1 MNFKSK
7 ISAFVVFTM
16 TLMFSSAALAYP
28 SGPDGAPWKA
38 SADVVGTGGSQGIVV
53 TDATAAGCAQQFS
66 DAMANHYIYH
76 GWEFENIQYC
86 SYNPWGPVVGEVFV
100 DKVMQE
106 DLDTQIA
113 DLEAAYDM
121 SRFVSQRD
129 KLIRLYRKRMKKAEP
144 IKDTASKMTPIAAG
158 R

>member
-1 MNFKSK
+1 
-7 ISAFVVFTM
+7 
-16 TLMFSSAALAYP
+16 
-28 SGPDGAPWKA
+28 
-38 SADVVGTGGSQGIVV
+38 
-53 TDATAAGCAQQFS
+53 
-66 DAMANHYIYH
+66 MANHYIYH